1 LIIGNLVQLGTDGGN
16 SEIISVSSG
25 AVRVHVVAN
34 EVSIGDPED
43 VGGDEGIS
51 FKEGVRDSKI
61 YGNDVHHLVD
71 KGIHIDGGSADW
83 DALITN
89 IEIFDNRL
97 HDLPAPGLWVVTEG
111 MGDVDGVYIHDN
123 WAWNNDGDGFLVY
136 DHPDGAAAGGTVKN
150 IVFEHNIAFNNGTH
164 SGYGGFRVNH
174 QSATGIVFRNNIA
187 WGNTGRDIRGEDET
201 TIEHNLCR
209 DVDRCEITSGPMFIS
224 APGNFGLSAGSPAIG
239 AASDGG
245 NLGVR

>member
-1 LIIGNLVQLGTDGGN
+1 LIIGNFVQLGTGVGN

-34 EVSIGDPED
+34 EVLIGDPED

-61 YGNDVHHLVD
+61 YNDDVHHLVD
-71 KGIHIDGGSADW
+71 MGIHIDGGSANW
-83 DALITN
+83 DALIT
-89 IEIFDNRL
+89 
-97 HDLPAPGLWVVTEG
+97 
-111 MGDVDGVYIHDN
+111 
-123 WAWNNDGDGFLVY
+123 
-136 DHPDGAAAGGTVKN
+136 
-150 IVFEHNIAFNNGTH
+150 
-164 SGYGGFRVNH
+164 
-174 QSATGIVFRNNIA
+174 NIA